1 MDTETNPTDAPIEAV
16 TETVEPDDQGLGD
29 AGKAALQA
37 ERKARRDAERAAK
50 SLQEELDGLRQASM
64 SEQERALE
72 AARAE
77 ARAEALAE
85 ATGRLV
91 RAEIRSAAASRLAD
105 PDDAFR
111 FIDMNAIEVDD
122 DGNVNRESLT
132 SALDELLTSKPY
144 LSNAAQRVGGD
155 ADAGAR
161 GTAPASVDMNS
172 LIRRAAGRA

>member
-1 MDTETNPTDAPIEAV
+1 MADESTPTDAPAEDV
-16 TETVEPDDQGLGD
+16 TTPAETTDDGLGD

-50 SLQEELDGLRQASM
+50 ALQEELESLRHASM

-91 RAEIRSAAASRLAD
+91 RAEVRSAAASRLAD
-105 PDDAFR
+105 PDDALR
-111 FIDMNAIEVDD
+111 FLDMDTITVDA
-122 DGNVNRESLT
+122 DGNVDRESLT

-161 GTAPASVDMNS
+161 GAAPASVDMNT
-172 LIRRAAGRA
+172 LIRRAAGR